1 MRKFHRFTEEEKE
14 FLKQNVKGI
23 SNKEL
28 TERFNTQFGT
38 ELTIAQIKN
47 AKKRCGITSG
57 LTGWFE
63 KGNTPMNKGLK
74 WDEYMSKEGQQ
85 IALKTTFKKGSIP
98 PNRREIGSQRVD
110 RDGYLEV
117 KIGNPGIWKHMH
129 KIVWEETNGPVPK
142 GHKIIFLDRNKR
154 NFDISNLALVSNSEE
169 LIMNR
174 NHLFSN
180 NSECTKSGALIAKVI
195 DTANKKVRK
204 NEINK

>member
-1 MRKFHRFTEEEKE
+1 M
-14 FLKQNVKGI
+14 
-23 SNKEL
+23 
-28 TERFNTQFGT
+28 
-38 ELTIAQIKN
+38 
-47 AKKRCGITSG
+47 
-57 LTGWFE
+57 
-63 KGNTPMNKGLK
+63 
-74 WDEYMSKEGQQ
+74 
-85 IALKTTFKKGSIP
+85 
-98 PNRREIGSQRVD
+98 
-110 RDGYLEV
+110 